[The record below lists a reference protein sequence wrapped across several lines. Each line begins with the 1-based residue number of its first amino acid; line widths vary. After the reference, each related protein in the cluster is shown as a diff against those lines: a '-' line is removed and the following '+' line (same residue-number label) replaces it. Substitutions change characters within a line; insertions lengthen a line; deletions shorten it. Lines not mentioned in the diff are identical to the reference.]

1 MYNNYNYIGV
11 IGVKWS
17 STADLTLQSSSPSV
31 CGSIVKQIKDGE
43 VACRSIKL
51 IALSSKAALVILQS
65 LDLMPDVTRLEI
77 EYTRVTKEAVDCITK
92 YMTTNKIFKV
102 LSFYDVFFTD
112 CADGIHSL
120 SHCISSST
128 TLEEFNIFQD
138 KLREDDVENI
148 SLMISDNTSLH
159 VLYLD
164 KCGITDD
171 GLKHLKSVLAENTT
185 LKELSISCNDRITST
200 NTLCEIIKCTSLSV
214 LRVNNISLPNDRS
227 LLQIIDALSDNA
239 SITELFLLGCKKDL
253 EVFQQYEN
261 YHRVK
266 NRINI

>member
-65 LDLMPDVTRLEI
+65 LHLMPDVTRLEI

-92 YMTTNKIFKV
+92 YMTNNKIFKV
-102 LSFYDVFFTD
+102 LSFCDVFFTD
-112 CADGIHSL
+112 CDDGIPSL
-120 SHCISSST
+120 SRCISSST
-128 TLEEFNIFQD
+128 TLEEFKISQD
-138 KLREDDVENI
+138 TLSEDDVRCI
-148 SLMISDNTSLH
+148 SQMISANTSLH

-164 KCGITDD
+164 KCGITNN
-171 GLKHLKSVLAENTT
+171 GLKHLADALAKNST
-185 LKELSISCNDRITST
+185 LKELSISYNDQITLT
-200 NTLCEIIKCTSLSV
+200 DTVCEMIRSSSLSV
-214 LRVNNISLPNDRS
+214 LRVNDISLPNDEN
-227 LLQIIDALSDNA
+227 LIKIIDALSNNT
-239 SITELFLLGCKKDL
+239 SITLLGCKKDL
-253 EVFQQYEN
+253 KIFQQYKN